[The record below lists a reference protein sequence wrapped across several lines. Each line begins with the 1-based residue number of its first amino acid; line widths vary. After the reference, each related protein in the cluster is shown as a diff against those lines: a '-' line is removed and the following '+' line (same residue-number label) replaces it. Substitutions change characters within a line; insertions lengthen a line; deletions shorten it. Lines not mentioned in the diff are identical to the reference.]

1 MHLNLVFYNKAKTNY
16 GNLMSTFHRNTI
28 LKEIHNF
35 VHLNLAIAL
44 FLALTVFVAGIET
57 ANKNKVGYPLHT
69 TNQNGAFADCLY
81 CSSCSI
87 ALLVHSC
94 VQLDVV

>member
-1 MHLNLVFYNKAKTNY
+1 M
-16 GNLMSTFHRNTI
+16 

-57 ANKNKVGYPLHT
+57 ATKNKVSYPFHV
-69 TNQNGAFADCLY
+69 TNQNQCIFRLPV
-81 CSSCSI
+81 
-87 ALLVHSC
+87 L
-94 VQLDVV
+94 